1 MMVDKSLPIFMQEES
16 TNRILKEA
24 ISCIPDNTKIYL
36 IGGALRTAIYYEY
49 FNKKMPMRD
58 YDLFLTGSPKE
69 FISNLRK
76 KGFIYGKLKRK
87 DERVVK
93 KKRFSGAKE
102 SKDFVVLDIHFSDDK
117 DIKNNLQ
124 KNANFTINGFALPLK
139 KILSPKWQKGIIS
152 IKNAEKDLKEKQI
165 RVNTYNRSTQLY
177 ACVRF
182 VSHGFKPPTKEEL
195 NGLLLLLK
203 KVRKNQ
209 LERNRKKVFEQTGG
223 EDRAKEI
230 VNKMGIK
237 EDIFSS
243 ETIKN
248 LREDKFKLH
257 FN

>member
-1 MMVDKSLPIFMQEES
+1 MSDKSLPVFMQEES
-16 TNRILKEA
+16 TNKILTEA
-24 ISCIPDNTKIYL
+24 ITCIPKNTKIYL
-36 IGGALRTAIYYEY
+36 IGGALRTAIYYKH

-102 SKDFVVLDIHFSDDK
+102 LEDFVFLDIHFSSDK
-117 DIKNNLQ
+117 DIKSNLK

-139 KILSPKWQKGIIS
+139 EILSSEWQKKIIS
-152 IKNAEKDLKEKQI
+152 VKNAEKDLKEKQI
-165 RVNTYNRSTQLY
+165 RINAFIHPAQLY

-182 VSHGFKPPTKEEL
+182 VSHGYKPPTKDEL
-195 NGLLLLLK
+195 DGLLLLLK
-203 KVRKNQ
+203 KLRKNQ
-209 LERNRKKVFEQTGG
+209 LERNLKKVFTQTGG
-223 EDRAKEI
+223 EKKARDI
-230 VNKMGIK
+230 VKKMGIK
-237 EDIFSS
+237 EDIFSF

-248 LREDKFKLH
+248 LRKNK
-257 FN
+257 